1 MKYVDIAQKISEALG
16 GLTSEEL
23 VNAYVF
29 TKVNS
34 DSTIEVHAVSFTE
47 KGEIVDEEVSV

>member
-16 GLTSEEL
+16 GLTNEEL

-34 DSTIEVHAVSFTE
+34 DSIEVHAVSFTE